1 MPLPLTIRF
10 LLIMAAAMMLACGP
24 VAQSGPG
31 DGNVLPP
38 GQQLDGGDEP
48 TEEPGPPT
56 ATPEPTAAPATATP
70 YPEPPAGDS
79 AESGTD
85 SANGPYSNPPPP
97 PLPTLKYPNL
107 EEHNLDRLAVEAD
120 AAQADGSHSCT
131 GPYSPGIFARIWMS
145 TNPEDG
151 KTRDL
156 VKWLETQGVPPDFI
170 SVSEGG
176 YYEDGSSIWVGA
188 LPTRLLGPL
197 AQREG
202 VTLVRD
208 AAGEIGRAPDVP
220 GQPGPKYPALEKFSR
235 YAEEVEEA
243 QANAAPGQAAVKGRK
258 VFVLISLSSGDSGE
272 PMLAWLR
279 SNGVS
284 ETDDWRY
291 GVENHL
297 VAVYGT
303 CFYAGSGPAP
313 GYIYAIAP
321 ASLLLPLMEQPGFY
335 RVEDACNGGF
345 QCHPLYSRKY
355 PVSR

>member
-1 MPLPLTIRF
+1 MPLLTILF
-10 LLIMAAAMMLACGP
+10 LLMMAAATLLACGP
-24 VAQSGPG
+24 VAQPGPG
-31 DGNVLPP
+31 DGGVLPP
-38 GQQLDGGDEP
+38 AQEGRGSDEP
-48 TEEPGPPT
+48 TAPPPPT
-56 ATPEPTAAPATATP
+56 ATPEPTAAPALPTAAANAP
-70 YPEPPAGDS
+70 YFD
-79 AESGTD
+79 
-85 SANGPYSNPPPP
+85 PPPP

-107 EEHNLDRLAVEAD
+107 DHNLDRLAGEAD
-120 AAQADGSHSCT
+120 AAQADGSHFCT
-131 GPYSPGIFARIWMS
+131 GPASPGVFARIWMS
-145 TNPEDG
+145 TNSEDG

-170 SVSEGG
+170 SVSDWS
-176 YYEDGSSIWVGA
+176 YYEDGSSIRVGA
-188 LPTRLLGPL
+188 LPTRLLGPV

-202 VTLVRD
+202 VTRVKD
-208 AAGEIGRAPDVP
+208 AAGEVATAPDVP
-220 GQPGPKYPALEKFSR
+220 GQPGPKYPVLEGFSR

-243 QANAAPGQAAVKGRK
+243 QANAAPGQSAVTGRK

-313 GYIYAIAP
+313 GYIYAIVP
-321 ASLLLPLMEQPGFY
+321 ASLLLPLMEQPGFA
-335 RVEDACNGGF
+335 RAVDACNTF
-345 QCHPLYSRKY
+345 PCHPLYSREY

>member
-1 MPLPLTIRF
+1 MPPLLTI
-10 LLIMAAAMMLACGP
+10 LLLLLTAAATLLACGP
-24 VAQSGPG
+24 VAQPMPG
-31 DGNVLPP
+31 EGNVLPP
-38 GQQLDGGDEP
+38 GQQLDGGDESAAA
-48 TEEPGPPT
+48 PPT
-56 ATPEPTAAPATATP
+56 ATPEPTAAPALPTATP
-70 YPEPPAGDS
+70 YPEPTAGDS

-85 SANGPYSNPPPP
+85 AANAPYFDPPPP

-107 EEHNLDRLAVEAD
+107 VDHNLNKLAVEAD
-120 AAQADGSHSCT
+120 AAQADGSHFCT
-131 GPYSPGIFARIWMS
+131 GPASPGVFARIWMS
-145 TNPEDG
+145 TNPEDR

-156 VKWLETQGVPPDFI
+156 VKWLETQGVPPYFI

-176 YYEDGSSIWVGA
+176 YYEDGSSIRVGA
-188 LPTRLLGPL
+188 LPTRLLGPV
-197 AQREG
+197 AQQEG
-202 VTLVRD
+202 VTRVKD
-208 AAGEIGRAPDVP
+208 AAGEVATAPDVP
-220 GQPGPKYPALEKFSR
+220 GQPGPKYPVLEGFSR
-235 YAEEVEEA
+235 YVEEFEEA
-243 QANAAPGQAAVKGRK
+243 QANAAPGQSAVTGRK

-313 GYIYAIAP
+313 GYIYAIVP
-321 ASLLLPLMEQPGFY
+321 ASLLLPLMEQPGFD
-335 RVEDACNGGF
+335 RAVDACNNGF

>member
-1 MPLPLTIRF
+1 MPLSLLTALF
-10 LLIMAAAMMLACGP
+10 LLMMAAATLLACGP
-24 VAQSGPG
+24 VAQPMPG
-31 DGNVLPP
+31 DGNVLTA
-38 GQQLDGGDEP
+38 GQQLEGGDEP
-48 TEEPGPPT
+48 AAAT
-56 ATPEPTAAPATATP
+56 ATPEPTAAPALPTA
-70 YPEPPAGDS
+70 
-79 AESGTD
+79 

-131 GPYSPGIFARIWMS
+131 GPFSPGIFARIWMS
-145 TNPEDG
+145 TNPEDR

-156 VKWLETQGVPPDFI
+156 VKWLETQGIPRDFI
-170 SVSEGG
+170 HVSALSELYG
-176 YYEDGSSIWVGA
+176 DGSSIWVGA
-188 LPTRLLGPL
+188 LPTRLLGPV

-208 AAGEIGRAPDVP
+208 AAYEIAPAPYVP
-220 GQPGPKYPALEKFSR
+220 GQPGPKYPALEGFSR
-235 YAEEVEEA
+235 YVEEFEEA

-258 VFVLISLSSGDSGE
+258 VFVLIILSSGDSGE

-313 GYIYAIAP
+313 GYIYAIVP
-321 ASLLLPLMEQPGFY
+321 ASLLLPLMEQPGFD
-335 RVEDACNGGF
+335 RAVDACNNGF
-345 QCHPLYSRKY
+345 QCHPLYSREY